1 MYVLLF
7 SITYLLMPAR
17 SYKIPHGKTETY
29 PRGSMTR
36 CPAGSRKTKLRSNGA
51 IDCTGRTPKPRAPAK
66 KAPAK
71 KAPAKNALPY
81 KKRAAVR
88 KTVAQAFGPGKEVA
102 SGGVGRVAEID

>member
-1 MYVLLF
+1 
-7 SITYLLMPAR
+7 MPAR
-17 SYKIPHGKTETY
+17 SYPIANGKTKTF
-29 PRGSMTR
+29 PRGSITR
-36 CPAGSRKTKLRSNGA
+36 CPAGSKKTKTRSNGA

-66 KAPAK
+66 K

-102 SGGVGRVAEID
+102 SGGVGRVAELE